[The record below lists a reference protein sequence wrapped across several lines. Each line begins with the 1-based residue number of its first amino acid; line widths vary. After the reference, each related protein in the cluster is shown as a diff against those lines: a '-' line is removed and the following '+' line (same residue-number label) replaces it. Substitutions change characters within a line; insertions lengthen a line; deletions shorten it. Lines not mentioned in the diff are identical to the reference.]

1 MSWDLSLIFYYL
13 FSVCFS
19 VSVLCFCFL
28 VFLWI
33 AWTFLG
39 YLHDLLFEYMALY
52 SFLCGFPI
60 KNYCGKLFIVHW
72 QQHFDTF
79 NGKTFI
85 PFRSLHSS
93 YFKILFSW
101 VSDGVITFVLI
112 IACEKK
118 KTHGKKHLHT
128 FLFFHYSFFL
138 LDAPKYLSSDICR
151 HPCNQHFPQYIECF
165 YQRKCPS
172 SYPRGNHYSDFYHHG
187 LVFIYVEPHVNGIM
201 QYIAFCIWSL
211 PCNIMALSL
220 TCVVCFS
227 SFQKKF
233 TLEHSWL
240 TILC

>member
-101 VSDGVITFVLI
+101 VSDSVITFVLI

-118 KTHGKKHLHT
+118 KLMGRSIYTHSC
-128 FLFFHYSFFL
+128 FFIILSFFL
-138 LDAPKYLSSDICR
+138 MLQNIFL
-151 HPCNQHFPQYIECF
+151 
-165 YQRKCPS
+165 
-172 SYPRGNHYSDFYHHG
+172 
-187 LVFIYVEPHVNGIM
+187 LTYVDTHVTNT
-201 QYIAFCIWSL
+201 SL
-211 PCNIMALSL
+211 NI
-220 TCVVCFS
+220 
-227 SFQKKF
+227 
-233 TLEHSWL
+233 
-240 TILC
+240 